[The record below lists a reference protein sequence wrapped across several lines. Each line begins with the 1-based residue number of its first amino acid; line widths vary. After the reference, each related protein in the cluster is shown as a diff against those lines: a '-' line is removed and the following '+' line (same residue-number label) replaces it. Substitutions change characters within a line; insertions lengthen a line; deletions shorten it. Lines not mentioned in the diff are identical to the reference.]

1 MSGWRRRSHGRRG
14 GARRS
19 QGLLGALLQ
28 VRDRYIR
35 GNYLHLLFH
44 LIANQRLLGLGKL
57 LSLLLATEIEARF
70 RNCERD
76 AESMTGTCFD
86 DLKLMLSGLL
96 KYVQEK
102 KYKAWRVS
110 IRELESRKLS
120 TQYSYF

>member
-1 MSGWRRRSHGRRG
+1 MAAEEEPDALKVYWEHFFKSETGTYEVTIYICCFISLLISDYSGW
-14 GARRS
+14 
-19 QGLLGALLQ
+19 
-28 VRDRYIR
+28 VRHI
-35 GNYLHLLFH
+35 
-44 LIANQRLLGLGKL
+44 
-57 LSLLLATEIEARF
+57 LATEIEARF

-76 AESMTGTCFD
+76 AESMIGTCFD